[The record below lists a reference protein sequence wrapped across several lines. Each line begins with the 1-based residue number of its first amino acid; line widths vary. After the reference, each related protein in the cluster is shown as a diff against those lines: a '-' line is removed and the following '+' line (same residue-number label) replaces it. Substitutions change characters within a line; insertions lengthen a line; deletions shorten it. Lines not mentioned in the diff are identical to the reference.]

1 MQKIL
6 KLQSTLEVWKMK
18 ANDVSELKR
27 SVALEKSRADFL
39 QEELRTT
46 RNKLDEILEK
56 SIKHDRESKMST
68 ATTNNNPTVH

>member
-1 MQKIL
+1 MQKIF

-18 ANDVSELKR
+18 ANNVSELKR

-56 SIKHDRESKMST
+56 SIKHDQESKMST